1 MNCLDSTIPS
11 KSHFFNL
18 HDSSLCRRHV
28 NAASRKSLEIQAYS
42 ISKPRTL
49 LKRKFLWKLVF
60 SCSNT
65 SWKSNL
71 GRIDSFSRLN
81 FSDAMWKPAIVRF
94 IILVGKNRSSLLF
107 VQFPVFFFFMSLQ
120 IFLYQGSALLEHRVY
135 GKRQTWSNLFH
146 VTKIS
151 IYLSFTVDY
160 NCTKIGKFTQII
172 SITIVLGCFCLL
184 ISYFENS
191 QLESHV
197 CRL

>member
-107 VQFPVFFFFMSLQ
+107 VQFPVFFFHESPDFSLSGVS
-120 IFLYQGSALLEHRVY
+120 ITWASRS
-135 GKRQTWSNLFH
+135 RQTANVIEFVPRDQNFH
-146 VTKIS
+146 
-151 IYLSFTVDY
+151 
-160 NCTKIGKFTQII
+160 
-172 SITIVLGCFCLL
+172 LL
-184 ISYFENS
+184 IVYCW
-191 QLESHV
+191 L
-197 CRL
+197 